1 MTAQNTNFT
10 AKQFPEYFIKLEKN
24 YKHNFILLV
33 LDNAFFTFSTSLL
46 SQDTILPAFLNNLT
60 NNAVLIGLIPAIYN
74 LGFFLPQIISS
85 FVVQNLPRR
94 KTYILFI
101 AIMERVAILLIASST
116 QLINVF
122 SNVFIV
128 TFFIISYAL
137 YASTF
142 GMITPAYSD
151 FISKSIYKNRGYYY
165 SINQALSGIIGFVA
179 SIFATHILSTSN
191 FPRNFR
197 LLFWVSFAASFISPI
212 LIANFKEEPF
222 PIKPVKQ
229 NARKF
234 WGRIVKVIRENENL
248 RKYICARQL
257 IGLASMG
264 FSFFGLYSIKSYGL
278 SPSIIGVY
286 TTTIIIAQSLSGIL
300 WGFIGDKYGYKYVL
314 VSTTI
319 LLVLQGFIAL
329 TAHHPSSGL
338 IFSAII
344 GAVYSATYICH
355 PNLIF
360 EIAPPEETSLFIG
373 LSNSLIAP
381 IISIAPVLGGIIINT
396 LGYTYL
402 FITISAFSLAAF
414 YISTYV
420 FTEPRLIT
428 VGKKE

>member
-1 MTAQNTNFT
+1 
-10 AKQFPEYFIKLEKN
+10 
-24 YKHNFILLV
+24 
-33 LDNAFFTFSTSLL
+33 
-46 SQDTILPAFLNNLT
+46 
-60 NNAVLIGLIPAIYN
+60 
-74 LGFFLPQIISS
+74 
-85 FVVQNLPRR
+85 
-94 KTYILFI
+94 
-101 AIMERVAILLIASST
+101 
-116 QLINVF
+116 
-122 SNVFIV
+122 
-128 TFFIISYAL
+128 
-137 YASTF
+137 
-142 GMITPAYSD
+142 
-151 FISKSIYKNRGYYY
+151 
-165 SINQALSGIIGFVA
+165 
-179 SIFATHILSTSN
+179 
-191 FPRNFR
+191 
-197 LLFWVSFAASFISPI
+197 
-212 LIANFKEEPF
+212 
-222 PIKPVKQ
+222 
-229 NARKF
+229 
-234 WGRIVKVIRENENL
+234 L

-314 VSTTI
+314 VTTTI